1 MPLQKSIKGSD
12 AGEIAASVEDAIL
25 RGRLAPGERLP
36 VVRGLATRL
45 RVSPGTV
52 ASAYRMLQARG
63 LVTADGRRGTRV
75 NARPPLT
82 GRVATPVPAN
92 VRDLSGGGPDPALL
106 PALGEAL
113 KRLSV
118 RPRLYTGPYN
128 DPELIEMAAAM
139 FAADSIAPG
148 PIAVVGGALDGIE
161 RVLNARLRVGDRVAV
176 EDPGYFAV
184 LDLLRAL
191 GLTAVP
197 IAVDDFGLVPEEV
210 ERALAGGIEA
220 LIVTPR
226 AQNPTGAA
234 LDAGRTRDLR
244 RMLRAYP
251 EALVIEDDH
260 AGPIAGTPAFSLAE
274 PERARRAVVR
284 SVSKWLGPDLRAA
297 FVTGDELTIGRV
309 EGRQR
314 LGTGWVSHILQ
325 QLVVAIL
332 ADPRVAKLEQ
342 SAVAAYAA
350 RRGALI
356 EALGQLGIRAA
367 GRSGLNVWIP
377 VPEESVVVQSLLEA
391 GWAVA
396 AGERFRIKSAP
407 AVRISIATIRPGEA
421 ERFAAAFAGSFAPQR
436 MIRSA

>member
-1 MPLQKSIKGSD
+1 M
-12 AGEIAASVEDAIL
+12 
-25 RGRLAPGERLP
+25 
-36 VVRGLATRL
+36 VRGLATRL

-197 IAVDDFGLVPEEV
+197 IAVDDFGLVPEE
-210 ERALAGGIEA
+210 R
-220 LIVTPR
+220 
-226 AQNPTGAA
+226 
-234 LDAGRTRDLR
+234 
-244 RMLRAYP
+244 
-251 EALVIEDDH
+251 
-260 AGPIAGTPAFSLAE
+260 
-274 PERARRAVVR
+274 
-284 SVSKWLGPDLRAA
+284 
-297 FVTGDELTIGRV
+297 
-309 EGRQR
+309 
-314 LGTGWVSHILQ
+314 
-325 QLVVAIL
+325 
-332 ADPRVAKLEQ
+332 
-342 SAVAAYAA
+342 
-350 RRGALI
+350 
-356 EALGQLGIRAA
+356 
-367 GRSGLNVWIP
+367 
-377 VPEESVVVQSLLEA
+377 
-391 GWAVA
+391 
-396 AGERFRIKSAP
+396 
-407 AVRISIATIRPGEA
+407 
-421 ERFAAAFAGSFAPQR
+421 
-436 MIRSA
+436 